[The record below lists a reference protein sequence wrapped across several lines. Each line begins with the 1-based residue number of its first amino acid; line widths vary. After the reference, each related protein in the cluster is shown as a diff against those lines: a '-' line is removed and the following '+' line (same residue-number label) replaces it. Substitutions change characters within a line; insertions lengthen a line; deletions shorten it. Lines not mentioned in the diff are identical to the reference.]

1 MKSVPTSFIIQYFP
15 NQGVVFYFHLCPL
28 LWLQH
33 MMVDSWYGVWCT
45 HSPSIITFLLFQL
58 STHISSSFSCL
69 AILKNYN
76 NQPTVGYDDQYR
88 KLYDIIVSYIVLQYD
103 QMVFPL
109 LCVSGWLLDIK
120 VSKFIPWWWV
130 QVRMGLLKAGG
141 ELHKCV
147 FIKNICFFF
156 FKSLKFYISFFSRA
170 SL

>member
-1 MKSVPTSFIIQYFP
+1 MFYSKLLKYVPLKWIHVCVVSEFLPPVSAVLKASFYFLLHRYLLFVEVYIFALNISSVPFCYCFWPSFLPPLVVRNWLMNIVWMKSVPTSFITQYFP

-76 NQPTVGYDDQYR
+76 NQPTNR
-88 KLYDIIVSYIVLQYD
+88 WLRWPVS
-103 QMVFPL
+103 
-109 LCVSGWLLDIK
+109 
-120 VSKFIPWWWV
+120 
-130 QVRMGLLKAGG
+130 
-141 ELHKCV
+141 
-147 FIKNICFFF
+147 
-156 FKSLKFYISFFSRA
+156 
-170 SL
+170 